1 MADESFLSGMGCNEK
16 SSRDCERELETGKF
30 GKYKKKQCVTTQSGN
45 KGWVSQNGHVT
56 EQGFKRLTRRTS
68 HRYPSEGTH
77 PLT

>member
-1 MADESFLSGMGCNEK
+1 MKSPRETANESWK
-16 SSRDCERELETGKF
+16 LENLGNT
-30 GKYKKKQCVTTQSGN
+30 KKKQCVTTQSGN